1 MVIWALQC
9 LSPESAWYRSV
20 VSRVFIDRQ
29 RGTTVAPLHHIAPH
43 HPLPL
48 RPKQTTV
55 LLTTLA
61 WPPKI
66 RLLYLL
72 SSSQLLNCT
81 RNWHQTWNIQM
92 QCAAFNAAHS
102 VPECGFEGLKCQQA
116 SGHIWDLPRSWKLLF
131 LIFKIIHRCT
141 FGLSHQIKGPTS
153 VKLAKTGFYRKI
165 VNLPL
170 QDL

>member
-1 MVIWALQC
+1 MTAYLLHQNSFRLVSRVSRNENWENLQRNQEDLVLELWLEMVIWALQC

-20 VSRVFIDRQ
+20 VSRVFINRQ
-29 RGTTVAPLHHIAPH
+29 RGTTVAPLHHNAPH

-81 RNWHQTWNIQM
+81 RNWHQTWNMEM
-92 QCAAFNAAHS
+92 QCAAFKCSWKAELEY
-102 VPECGFEGLKCQQA
+102 PLK
-116 SGHIWDLPRSWKLLF
+116 LKRSWNWN
-131 LIFKIIHRCT
+131 
-141 FGLSHQIKGPTS
+141 
-153 VKLAKTGFYRKI
+153 YR
-165 VNLPL
+165 
-170 QDL
+170 

>member
-1 MVIWALQC
+1 MTAYLLHQNSFRLVSRVSRNENWENLQRNQEDLVLELWLEMVIWALQC

-81 RNWHQTWNIQM
+81 RNWHQTWNIEM

-102 VPECGFEGLKCQQA
+102 VPECGFEGLKC
-116 SGHIWDLPRSWKLLF
+116 
-131 LIFKIIHRCT
+131 
-141 FGLSHQIKGPTS
+141 
-153 VKLAKTGFYRKI
+153 
-165 VNLPL
+165 
-170 QDL
+170 

>member
-1 MVIWALQC
+1 MTAYLLHQNSFRLVSRVSRNENWENLQRNQEDLVLELWLEMIIWALQC

-29 RGTTVAPLHHIAPH
+29 RVTTVAPLHHNAPH

-81 RNWHQTWNIQM
+81 RNWHQTWNIEM

-102 VPECGFEGLKCQQA
+102 VPECGFEGLKC
-116 SGHIWDLPRSWKLLF
+116 
-131 LIFKIIHRCT
+131 
-141 FGLSHQIKGPTS
+141 
-153 VKLAKTGFYRKI
+153 
-165 VNLPL
+165 
-170 QDL
+170 

>member
-1 MVIWALQC
+1 MLDIPKCNKLILWSFFHDCLPAPPKLISIGFKSLKKWKLRKSATKSRGFSVGIVIEMVIWALQC

-29 RGTTVAPLHHIAPH
+29 RGTTVAPLHHNAPH

-81 RNWHQTWNIQM
+81 RNWHQTWNIEM

-102 VPECGFEGLKCQQA
+102 VPECGFEGLKC
-116 SGHIWDLPRSWKLLF
+116 
-131 LIFKIIHRCT
+131 
-141 FGLSHQIKGPTS
+141 
-153 VKLAKTGFYRKI
+153 
-165 VNLPL
+165 
-170 QDL
+170 